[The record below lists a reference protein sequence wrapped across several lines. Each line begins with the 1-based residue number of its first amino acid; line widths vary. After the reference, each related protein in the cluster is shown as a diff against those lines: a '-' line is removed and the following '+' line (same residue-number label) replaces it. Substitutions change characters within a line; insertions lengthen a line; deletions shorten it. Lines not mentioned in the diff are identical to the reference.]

1 VRIPWRGALG
11 VVLSVGLLV
20 WVLRDVDIAE
30 VWRILRASN
39 LWLFLLSSV
48 VATAIFPL
56 RAIRWQVILSPV
68 AGKLPFGPPWRAV
81 AIGMMINNVVPAR
94 VGEIARAYALSREV
108 PAVRFPAALASLAVD
123 RVFDA
128 IIVGILLVAST
139 MVPGFPAG
147 AEIAGQPVTRF
158 ALVFGL
164 LMLGLVAAL
173 IAIAAV
179 PAQIARLYE
188 FVVGRVAPGLV
199 EPGER
204 LITSFASG
212 LTVLHSPSRFLLVFW
227 WTLVHWLANALAFY
241 IAFFAVGV
249 DAPFSA
255 ALFAQGIIVIGV
267 ALPSTPGFFGVFEAA
282 ATVALGLFGI
292 GAAQAVSWAIGFHLV
307 SFIPITVIGAIYFAR
322 LGLRLQD
329 VRRTPAAGAA

>member
-1 VRIPWRGALG
+1 MRIPWRGALG
-11 VVLSVGLLV
+11 LVLSVGLLV
-20 WVLRDVDIAE
+20 WVLRDVNLAE
-30 VWRILRASN
+30 VWQILRQSN
-39 LWLFLLSSV
+39 VWLFLLASA

-56 RAIRWQVILSPV
+56 RAIRWQVILSPI
-68 AGKLPFGPPWRAV
+68 ADKIPFGPPWRAV

-94 VGEIARAYALSREV
+94 VGEIARAYAISREV

-139 MVPGFPAG
+139 MVPGFPTG
-147 AEIAGQPVTRF
+147 AEVGGQPVARF
-158 ALVFGL
+158 AFVFGL
-164 LMLGLVAAL
+164 LMLGLVVVL
-173 IAIAAV
+173 IAIAAI
-179 PAQIARLYE
+179 PDRIARLYQR
-188 FVVGRVAPGLV
+188 VVGRLAPGLV
-199 EPGER
+199 EPGAR

-227 WTLVHWLANALAFY
+227 WTLVHWLVNALAFY

-292 GAAQAVSWAIGFHLV
+292 EATQAISWAIGFHLV

-329 VRRTPAAGAA
+329 MRRTPAAGAA